1 MNEFFPIP
9 SCRVEQITRVGLNH
23 LHIAVRGTKPGSR
36 CPNCGRASRA
46 VHSRYQ
52 RRPADLPS
60 LGRAVR
66 IRLRVRRFYCRNAAC
81 VRHTFAER
89 LPELVKPHARR
100 TGRLAEAQSQVGL
113 ALGGE
118 AGARLLSQL
127 AMPASADTV
136 LRLVRD
142 VPLPEPEPPHAVV
155 VDDWA
160 MRKGR
165 IYGTIVVDLERRRV
179 VDLLPDRTAETLA
192 DWLRRKP
199 GIEIVARDRSTEYAR
214 GATLGAPNA
223 VQVCDRW
230 HLLANMRQ
238 AVERWLHG
246 VHARL
251 RRLLSPSAGANETS
265 PVPARRDRAFPR
277 SAPERAAGAESRAQW
292 RARYDEVRRRH
303 LAGETLLGIVRV
315 TGLAL
320 GTVRKYARAESCPA
334 RAAHGP
340 GPSILDPYLS
350 YLERRLGEGCE
361 NGLGLWRE
369 LRAQGFPGGTRQ
381 VHRWLTER
389 RTAPAKTG
397 PHVWRARAAGETQ
410 PPTARDG
417 GPALPTVPQLAWLL
431 VQPAAALDAAGTAT
445 MARIEQD
452 EQAKGVSAL
461 ARRFTALVRACGV
474 GGRRE
479 GRAPAEP
486 LAELD
491 AWLAEARACSA
502 PAIQTFAAGLEQD
515 GAAVRAALTQPWS
528 SGQAEGQVNRLKLLK
543 RQSYGRASF
552 DLLRRRV
559 LLAA

>member
-1 MNEFFPIP
+1 M
-9 SCRVEQITRVGLNH
+9 
-23 LHIAVRGTKPGSR
+23 
-36 CPNCGRASRA
+36 
-46 VHSRYQ
+46 
-52 RRPADLPS
+52 
-60 LGRAVR
+60 
-66 IRLRVRRFYCRNAAC
+66 
-81 VRHTFAER
+81 
-89 LPELVKPHARR
+89 
-100 TGRLAEAQSQVGL
+100 
-113 ALGGE
+113 
-118 AGARLLSQL
+118 
-127 AMPASADTV
+127 
-136 LRLVRD
+136 
-142 VPLPEPEPPHAVV
+142 
-155 VDDWA
+155 
-160 MRKGR
+160 
-165 IYGTIVVDLERRRV
+165 
-179 VDLLPDRTAETLA
+179 
-192 DWLRRKP
+192 
-199 GIEIVARDRSTEYAR
+199 
-214 GATLGAPNA
+214 GAPNA

-251 RRLLSPSAGANETS
+251 RRLPLPPASAEETS
-265 PVPARRDRAFPR
+265 PGPARRDRAFPR

-292 RARYDEVRRRH
+292 RSRYDEVRRRH

-320 GTVRKYARAESCPA
+320 GTVRKYARAESFPA
-334 RAAHGP
+334 RAAHAP

-381 VHRWLTER
+381 VHRWLIER

-397 PHVWRARAAGETQ
+397 PHVWRARAAGEIQ
-410 PPTARDG
+410 RPTARDG

-431 VQPAAALDAAGTAT
+431 VQPVAALDAAGTAII
-445 MARIEQD
+445 ARVEQD

-486 LAELD
+486 LVELD

-515 GAAVRAALTQPWS
+515 GAAVRAALTHPWS